1 MEAKV
6 GMISRL
12 CAEVRLPRM
21 LRVRQF
27 FDRDHIDAEDI
38 PLAVAA
44 QLSRPELGDPV
55 RPGKRYAIT
64 CGSRGVAN
72 VARIT
77 AAIAAFVRSR
87 GAYPFVVPAMGS
99 HGGAT
104 ARGQKALLA
113 AYGVT
118 EESLGCPIVSSMETV
133 PAGETGPGPG
143 GKRYGVRIDKNAAGS
158 DGIIVAGRIKP
169 HTDFRGPYESGLMK
183 MMAIGLGKRE
193 GAEICHQNG
202 FGCMAEMVPLFGK
215 TIIKHAP
222 VIMGFGILENAYG
235 QTWKFAALRPG
246 EIETE
251 EPVLL
256 EEARSHLPRI
266 PFDSAD
272 VLVVDRIGKD
282 ISGDGMDPNI
292 TGASPCSPWVTGGLR
307 ANRTV
312 VLDLTE
318 ETHGAALGI
327 GAAHAT
333 TRRLFNKVDFEAT
346 YVNAVTSRGID
357 FARIPCI
364 LENDREAVQFAL
376 RTCIGGDPAR
386 PRIVRI
392 ADSLHT
398 ETLWIS
404 EAMKE
409 DAGARGLEIL
419 SGPED
424 WPFDRNGNLL
434 PGACSGPGKSGAGTI

>member
-1 MEAKV
+1 MRKELEA
-6 GMISRL
+6 GMGIISRL
-12 CAEVRLPRM
+12 CEEVRLPRM
-21 LRVRQF
+21 IRVRQF
-27 FDRDHIDAEDI
+27 FDQEHIEPEDI
-38 PLAVAA
+38 PAAVSAR
-44 QLSRPELGDPV
+44 LSRPELGNPV
-55 RPGKRYAIT
+55 QAGKRYAIT

-72 VARIT
+72 IALIT
-77 AAIAAFVRSR
+77 GAIAAFVKSR
-87 GAYPFVVPAMGS
+87 GASPFVVPAMGS
-99 HGGAT
+99 HGGAS
-104 ARGQKALLA
+104 AGGQRALLA
-113 AYGVT
+113 AYGLT

-133 PAGETGPGPG
+133 ALGETEPGPG
-143 GKRYGVRIDKNAAGS
+143 GKRYGVRIDKNAAGA

-202 FGCMAEMVPLFGK
+202 FEYMAEMVPLFGK
-215 TIIKHAP
+215 AIIAYAP
-222 VIMGFGILENAYG
+222 VVLGFGILENACG
-235 QTWKFAALRPG
+235 QTCKFAALRPD
-246 EIETE
+246 EIEAQ

-256 EEARSHLPRI
+256 DEARSRLPLI

-292 TGASPCSPWVTGGLR
+292 TGPSPCSPWVTGGLR

-312 VLDLTE
+312 VLDLTD
-318 ETHGAALGI
+318 ETHGTAMGI
-327 GAAHAT
+327 GAAHTT
-333 TRRLFNKVDFEAT
+333 TRRLFNKIDFEAT

-357 FARIPCI
+357 FARIPCV
-364 LENDREAVQFAL
+364 LESDREAVQLAL

-386 PRIVRI
+386 PRIIRI

-404 EAMKE
+404 EAME
-409 DAGARGLEIL
+409 GEAAARLEIQ

-424 WPFDRNGNLL
+424 WPFDGDGNLW
-434 PGACSGPGKSGAGTI
+434 

>member
-1 MEAKV
+1 MKKEA
-6 GMISRL
+6 GMGIIGDL

-21 LRVRQF
+21 LRVKQF
-27 FDRDHIDAEDI
+27 FDGAHIEPEDI
-38 PLAVAA
+38 PGALAA

-55 RPGKRYAIT
+55 KPGKQYAIT

-72 VARIT
+72 TAIIT
-77 AAIAAFVRSR
+77 RAIAAFVRSK
-87 GAYPFVVPAMGS
+87 GAHPFVVPAMGS

-104 ARGQKALLA
+104 AEGQRALLA
-113 AYGVT
+113 AYGVSS
-118 EESLGCPIVSSMETV
+118 EFVGCPVVSSMETV
-133 PAGETGPGPG
+133 VVGESEAGPG
-143 GKRYGVRIDKNAAGS
+143 GKRYGVRIDRNAAEA

-169 HTDFRGPYESGLMK
+169 HTDFRGPYESGIMK

-202 FGCMAEMVPLFGK
+202 FGCMAEMVPLFGR

-222 VIMGFGILENAYG
+222 VILGLGILENAYG
-235 QTWKFAALRPG
+235 QTCKFQALAPG
-246 EIETE
+246 EIEAR
-251 EPVLL
+251 EPALL
-256 EEARSHLPRI
+256 EEARSHLPFI

-292 TGASPCSPWVTGGLR
+292 TGASPCSPWISGGIR
-307 ANRTV
+307 ASRTA

-327 GAAHAT
+327 GAAHT
-333 TRRLFNKVDFEAT
+333 ITRRLFNKIDYEAT

-357 FARIPCI
+357 FVRIPCI
-364 LENDREAVQFAL
+364 LENDREAVQLAL
-376 RTCIGGDPAR
+376 RTCLGGDPRR

-398 ETLWIS
+398 ETLLIS
-404 EAMKE
+404 EAME
-409 DAGARGLEIL
+409 EEARERGLEIL
-419 SGPED
+419 EGPTA
-424 WPFDRNGNLL
+424 WPFNAEGNLW
-434 PGACSGPGKSGAGTI
+434 

>member
-1 MEAKV
+1 M
-6 GMISRL
+6 GIISDL

-21 LRVRQF
+21 FRVRQF
-27 FDRDHIDAEDI
+27 FDKTHIEPEDI
-38 PLAVAA
+38 PRAVTA

-72 VARIT
+72 TAIIT
-77 AAIAAFVRSR
+77 KAIAAFVRSK
-87 GAYPFVVPAMGS
+87 GAFPFVVPAMGS

-104 ARGQKALLA
+104 AGGQRALRA
-113 AYGVT
+113 GYGVP
-118 EESLGCPIVSSMETV
+118 EEFVGCPVVSSMETV
-133 PAGETGPGPG
+133 VIGESGAGPG
-143 GKRYGVRIDKNAAGS
+143 GRTYGVRIDRNAAEA

-169 HTDFRGPYESGLMK
+169 HTDFHGPYESGIMK

-202 FGCMAEMVPLFGK
+202 FGYMAEMVPLFGR

-222 VIMGFGILENAYG
+222 VILGFGILENAYG
-235 QTWKFAALRPG
+235 QTCKFAALRPD
-246 EIETE
+246 EIEAE
-251 EPVLL
+251 EPALL
-256 EEARSHLPRI
+256 EEARSHLPFI

-292 TGASPCSPWVTGGLR
+292 TGPSPCSPWVSGGIT
-307 ANRTV
+307 ANRTA

-327 GAAHAT
+327 GAAHAI
-333 TRRLFNKVDFEAT
+333 TRRLFNKIDYDAT

-357 FARIPCI
+357 FVRIPCI
-364 LENDREAVQFAL
+364 LESDREAVQLAL

-398 ETLWIS
+398 ETLLVS
-404 EAMKE
+404 DAMEGEAR
-409 DAGARGLEIL
+409 AGGLEIL
-419 SGPED
+419 AGPEP
-424 WPFDRNGNLL
+424 WPFDKDGNLW
-434 PGACSGPGKSGAGTI
+434 